1 MRLGKDSNRKLLRLT
16 EATFSPWYVC
26 CSGGVTRQVP
36 EFLHW
41 KGPLLME
48 SASPNDNQS
57 ASSLDSQVP
66 SIYPPSYPPND
77 VARKEPTQA
86 DDFIDEKTRE
96 ETHHRN
102 RENRRGI
109 YIPVKGKFFLS
120 TAFSLVW
127 VGLSWILAQHWLN
140 DLGQVT
146 GYEAA
151 VVIIF
156 FIALLPGFLNAHILS
171 SVILDKPPPLSLSLN
186 FPKISLLIAA
196 YNEAQNIAETFR
208 GIRGQDYPGELEII
222 VVDDGSTDDTIAALR
237 SFNLENLKIVQ
248 ANHGGKAN
256 ALNQGLKHV
265 TQDIVVCIDADT
277 FLHPQALRRIVA
289 RFLTDPADT
298 AAIAGCVLVKNSRAT
313 FMARLQEWDYFT
325 GIASAK
331 RQQSLYQGT
340 LVAQGAFSAFR
351 TKLIREHRGWPAV
364 IGEDIVLTWSLIRSG
379 WRIGFE
385 PTAIGFTT
393 APETIIG
400 FYRQRK
406 RWARGM
412 IEGLKQHGHLVWSNS
427 RLSSFFVGID
437 FIIPFI
443 DLFYAFVF
451 LPGVLLAFF
460 GYFYIVGPLTLLVL
474 PLAFLIVLIMYKK
487 QKSVFNELGLKVR
500 QNFSGFLIYMLIYQV
515 LMSPICVIGYGQEL
529 LGMAKKW

>member
-1 MRLGKDSNRKLLRLT
+1 MSKDD
-16 EATFSPWYVC
+16 
-26 CSGGVTRQVP
+26 
-36 EFLHW
+36 
-41 KGPLLME
+41 LME
-48 SASPNDNQS
+48 SLDPND
-57 ASSLDSQVP
+57 SSTQVP
-66 SIYPPSYPPND
+66 AYDQRPSSGVKRQEPGNAHVIAD
-77 VARKEPTQA
+77 SARYRGTPTI
-86 DDFIDEKTRE
+86 FGKKRS
-96 ETHHRN
+96 RF
-102 RENRRGI
+102 
-109 YIPVKGKFFLS
+109 YLPVRAKFLIS
-120 TAFSLVW
+120 TTFASTW
-127 VGLSWILAQHWLN
+127 VIGSWFLAQHWLG
-140 DLGQVT
+140 DLSRLVGA
-146 GYEAA
+146 ESAF
-151 VVIIF
+151 VIIF

-171 SVILDKPPPLSLSLN
+171 SVVLDRPPSLTLDLK
-186 FPKISLLIAA
+186 FPKITLLIAA
-196 YNEAQNIAETFR
+196 YNEAQNITETFR
-208 GIRGQDYPGELEII
+208 GIKEQDYPGDVEII
-222 VVDDGSTDDTIAALR
+222 VVDDGSTDGTVETLR
-237 SFNLENLKIVQ
+237 SFDLDNLKVIQ

-256 ALNQGLKHV
+256 ALNEGLKHV

-277 FLHPQALRRIVA
+277 FLHPQALRRIVS

-298 AAIAGCVLVKNSRAT
+298 AAVAGCVLVKNSRST
-313 FMARLQEWDYFT
+313 FMTRLQEWDYFT

-351 TKLIREHRGWPAV
+351 TKVVKAHQGWPAV
-364 IGEDIVLTWSLIRSG
+364 IGEDIVLTWSLIKSG

-393 APETIIG
+393 APETLNG

-451 LPGVLLAFF
+451 LPGLVLALF
-460 GYFYIVGPLTLLVL
+460 GHFYIAGPSTLLVL
-474 PLAFLIVLIMYKK
+474 PLAFLIVLVMYRK
-487 QKSVFNELGLKVR
+487 QKAVFNELGLKVR
-500 QNFSGFLIYMLIYQV
+500 QNFGGFLVYMLVYQV

-529 LGMAKKW
+529 LGLAKKW

>member
-1 MRLGKDSNRKLLRLT
+1 M
-16 EATFSPWYVC
+16 A
-26 CSGGVTRQVP
+26 
-36 EFLHW
+36 
-41 KGPLLME
+41 

-57 ASSLDSQVP
+57 ATSLDSQVP
-66 SIYPPSYPPND
+66 SAYPPND
-77 VARKEPTQA
+77 EVWKDRSQTDHFV
-86 DDFIDEKTRE
+86 DDKTLVESHQLDR
-96 ETHHRN
+96 RN
-102 RENRRGI
+102 RRRF
-109 YIPVKGKFFLS
+109 YIPVKGKFLLA
-120 TAFSLVW
+120 TVFSLVW
-127 VGLSWILAQHWLN
+127 VAVSWILAQHWLN
-140 DLGQVT
+140 DLGQVV

-151 VVIIF
+151 AVIIF

-171 SVILDKPPPLSLSLN
+171 SVVLDKPPPLSLGLN
-186 FPKISLLIAA
+186 LPKISLLIAA
-196 YNEAQNIAETFR
+196 YNEGQNIAETFR

-222 VVDDGSTDDTIAALR
+222 VVDDGSTDDTIARLR
-237 SFNLENLKIVQ
+237 SFNMDNLIIVQ

-256 ALNQGLKHV
+256 ALNEGLKHV

-277 FLHPQALRRIVA
+277 FLHPQALCRIVT

-298 AAIAGCVLVKNSRAT
+298 AAIAGCVLVKNSRSS

-351 TKLIREHRGWPAV
+351 TKLIRAHHGWPAV

-393 APETIIG
+393 APETMG
-400 FYRQRK
+400 AFFRQRK

-412 IEGLKQHGHLVWSNS
+412 IEGLKQHGQLVWSSS
-427 RLSSFFVGID
+427 RLSSFFVAID

-451 LPGVLLAFF
+451 LPGVALAFF

-487 QKSVFNELGLKVR
+487 QKAVFDELGLKVR
-500 QNFSGFLIYMLIYQV
+500 QNFAGFLVYILIYQV